1 MNLEIFEKSRELGEL
16 LVASDEYRKVQ
27 EAETAAKTEREQ
39 HNNLCA
45 NLLAEGQEFAGE
57 WTRNDRFGELTLVIN
72 QSKLV
77 TDEAIQFMGAIYD
90 TKLPEACLDIEG
102 RCELAPTEQGS
113 AVKVVIYDGQYDP
126 DQPTA
131 EVYDAK
137 DGQLLL
143 FLSTDGKLTGTMG
156 CAAWGTDSDKTFRI
170 NLAPKA
176 KK

>member
-1 MNLEIFEKSRELGEL
+1 
-16 LVASDEYRKVQ
+16 
-27 EAETAAKTEREQ
+27 
-39 HNNLCA
+39 
-45 NLLAEGQEFAGE
+45 
-57 WTRNDRFGELTLVIN
+57 
-72 QSKLV
+72 
-77 TDEAIQFMGAIYD
+77 MGAIYD